1 MFTKLLLIAAYQSV
15 ITLLVMLVVN
25 LWQRRSFMKR
35 NTRRIYPK
43 DVEGVVRYM
52 DECIVYYRH
61 RTVWN
66 LFRKKETF
74 KLSGSKYYDSK
85 DNLVCFEE
93 GLKWN

>member
-15 ITLLVMLVVN
+15 ITLLVMLVLN
-25 LWQRRSFMKR
+25 LWQRRSFLKR

-43 DVEGVVRYM
+43 DVRGMARYM
-52 DECIVYYRH
+52 GKCTVYYRY

-74 KLSGSKYYDSK
+74 KLFGSNYYDSK
-85 DNLVCFEE
+85 GNLVCFEE

>member
-1 MFTKLLLIAAYQSV
+1 MATKLLLIASFQIV
-15 ITLLVMLVVN
+15 IAMLIMLVLN
-25 LWQRRSFMKR
+25 LWQRYSFLKR

-43 DVEGVVRYM
+43 DVEGMVRYM
-52 DECIVYYRH
+52 GECTVYYRH

-74 KLSGSKYYDSK
+74 KLFGSNYYDSK
-85 DNLVCFEE
+85 DNRVYFEE

>member
-1 MFTKLLLIAAYQSV
+1 MFTKLLWIAAFQVV
-15 ITLLVMLVVN
+15 ITMLVMLMLN

-43 DVEGVVRYM
+43 DVRGMARYM
-52 DECIVYYRH
+52 GKCTVHYRH

-66 LFRKKETF
+66 LFRKTETF
-74 KLSGSKYYDSK
+74 KLYGSNYYDSNG
-85 DNLVCFEE
+85 NLVSFEE